1 MAWNGNFGVE
11 YGRCHNG
18 MEDFNNG
25 TEDNLPHFHTNSILD
40 FVHCIYRIKIQ
51 RRIAIG
57 WQAFGRANS
66 VLTRKL
72 PISFKRKVYYQSEVE
87 SSRTSLASR
96 THFQVLGLEAS
107 SPWPR
112 SLRSSVEDSTIFWT
126 VEILLENATNL
137 AENLQKPFCFPQLE
151 HRLSQAGPP
160 PNWNLTN
167 DKNVTKKPIGSS
179 VSVSF

>member
-1 MAWNGNFGVE
+1 MVWNGNFGVE
-11 YGRCHNG
+11 YGRCQNG

-107 SPWPR
+107 SPWPWPR
-112 SLRSSVEDSTIFWT
+112 SLRSSKIALSSARGQHYFLNRWNFVGKRQKPRGKFAKTFLFSTIG
-126 VEILLENATNL
+126 A
-137 AENLQKPFCFPQLE
+137 
-151 HRLSQAGPP
+151 
-160 PNWNLTN
+160 
-167 DKNVTKKPIGSS
+167 
-179 VSVSF
+179 